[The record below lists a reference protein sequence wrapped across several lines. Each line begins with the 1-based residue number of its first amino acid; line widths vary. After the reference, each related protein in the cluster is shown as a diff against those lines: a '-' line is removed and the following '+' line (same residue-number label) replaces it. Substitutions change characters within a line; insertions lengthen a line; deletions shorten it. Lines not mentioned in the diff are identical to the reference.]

1 MRQNSNTIFPL
12 ITHARSSGAINWFWE
27 LSSIFNPSS
36 GSAGRVKTSL
46 KTRTRAEFGTFKV
59 QAEAWK
65 TCWQLMEPIQPGK
78 PFNASHPGGD
88 VCQCPS
94 LAFHLWQA
102 QRKAAE
108 VRKDPAGWCMCLY
121 EHAWTE
127 WFLEPHTHKKNQQW
141 NKIRC
146 LLFLI
151 LFAVAK
157 WSDNLD
163 KHGYLVPA
171 AAAGRR
177 RCQMAATLPRK
188 SVKPRRLAESTAKRW
203 KINSDTKKRERERNE
218 VPEEECVVCPPR
230 LLLQH
235 RGLLL

>member
-1 MRQNSNTIFPL
+1 M
-12 ITHARSSGAINWFWE
+12 
-27 LSSIFNPSS
+27 SIFGFSPLA
-36 GSAGRVKTSL
+36 GSKKGGRGPE
-46 KTRTRAEFGTFKV
+46 R
-59 QAEAWK
+59 
-65 TCWQLMEPIQPGK
+65 
-78 PFNASHPGGD
+78 PGG
-88 VCQCPS
+88 VMYV
-94 LAFHLWQA
+94 FI
-102 QRKAAE
+102 
-108 VRKDPAGWCMCLY
+108 
-121 EHAWTE
+121 WTRMN
-127 WFLEPHTHKKNQQW
+127 WMVLGTTHTHKKNQQW
-141 NKIRC
+141 NKICC